1 MTGAGCLIL
10 RNESPEEQMEARI
23 QADAHDNAVAQKFK
37 KRAEPFKML
46 NLNFIEHTYISTF
59 IIYIYHKINIYIY
72 IACIHK
78 RWQFGPAGCAK
89 RLQ

>member
-37 KRAEPFKML
+37 NEL
-46 NLNFIEHTYISTF
+46 NPLR
-59 IIYIYHKINIYIY
+59 
-72 IACIHK
+72 C
-78 RWQFGPAGCAK
+78 
-89 RLQ
+89 